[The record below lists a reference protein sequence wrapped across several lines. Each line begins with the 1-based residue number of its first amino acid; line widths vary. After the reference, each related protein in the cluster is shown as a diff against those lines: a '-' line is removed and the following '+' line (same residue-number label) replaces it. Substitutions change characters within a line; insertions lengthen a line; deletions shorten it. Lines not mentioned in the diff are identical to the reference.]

1 MYVGK
6 AQRKGEREADLK
18 AKFEQERISKFEKLK
33 GANLYMKNL
42 DDSIIWFLYY

>member
-6 AQRKGEREADLK
+6 AQRKGEREAELK

-33 GANLYMKNL
+33 GANFYIPQLRQ
-42 DDSIIWFLYY
+42 IV